1 MSKNKKKTKTSIVI
15 GNNIKNFRNIKGLTQ
30 KELGKKI
37 GKALTTVQQYEYG
50 EVTPPIET
58 LEKITKAL
66 DVHIINLLGLEKEHK
81 SIAKLT
87 VDTKVNMT
95 ELEIAKAK
103 LDQIKVLINEINNME
118 IKLDVEANVR
128 R

>member
-1 MSKNKKKTKTSIVI
+1 MMEI
-15 GNNIKNFRNIKGLTQ
+15 GKNIKEYRKLRGMTQ
-30 KELGKKI
+30 KELANLIGKKHYKSI
-37 GKALTTVQQYEYG
+37 AKYESG
-50 EVTPPIET
+50 ETSINIDT
-58 LEKITKAL
+58 LVDISKAL

>member
-1 MSKNKKKTKTSIVI
+1 MEI
-15 GNNIKNFRNIKGLTQ
+15 GKNIKDYRKLREITQ
-30 KELGKKI
+30 TKLADSI
-37 GKALTTVQQYEYG
+37 GMSLRTIQKYES
-50 EVTPPIET
+50 EEISISIDT
-58 LEKITKAL
+58 LKDISKAL

-87 VDTKVNMT
+87 ANVKVDMT
-95 ELEIAKAK
+95 ELDIARAK

-118 IKLDVEANVR
+118 IKIDVQTKVR

>member
-1 MSKNKKKTKTSIVI
+1 MAI
-15 GNNIKNFRNIKGLTQ
+15 GKNIKDYRELRGMTQDDLGDKLGISKQAISQYERNIR
-30 KELGKKI
+30 
-37 GKALTTVQQYEYG
+37 
-50 EVTPPIET
+50 TPSIKT
-58 LEKITKAL
+58 LEDISKAL